1 MLSRT
6 SKVLLKNVIKP
17 TSMRAFSSG
26 HLLVPISVKED
37 VPAEMKEGFP
47 LTKAYFNELEASFET
62 FNEQCKKELSEMH
75 TNKISNI
82 IDAGGIE
89 GWENQDLEQLTKTFE
104 FDSFEQGNAF
114 IQAVGKYCETVD
126 HHPEWTCHNGG
137 KSVSVKLTS
146 HFADNTVTIMDFEL
160 AQQMNVAYNETKSS
174 FKMYPWVQEK
184 SMVSLCIGVGS
195 FVLLSS
201 IWNYMTSTGMEN
213 DVQKGKPLPRDA
225 ALKQALYEKVHSD
238 GHVDDVLKPNN
249 TPWNQRKLFTLG

>member
-17 TSMRAFSSG
+17 RSMRAFSSG

-37 VPAEMKEGFP
+37 LPAEMKEGFP
-47 LTKAYFNELEASFET
+47 LTNAYFNELEASFEV

-114 IQAVGKYCETVD
+114 IQAVGKYCDSVD
-126 HHPEWTCHNGG
+126 HHPEWKCHDGG

-160 AQQMNVAYNETKSS
+160 AQQMNVAYNDTKGQ
-174 FKMYPWVQEK
+174 FNMYPRVSEK
-184 SMVSLCIGVGS
+184 SLVHLSIAVGT
-195 FVLLSS
+195 FVLCSS
-201 IWNYMTSTGMEN
+201 IFNYFTSFEHPS
-213 DVQKGKPLPRDA
+213 DVQRGAPINRGA
-225 ALKQALYEKVHSD
+225 
-238 GHVDDVLKPNN
+238 DV
-249 TPWNQRKLFTLG
+249 